1 MNWKWHV
8 AVGGDLRDRIK
19 KYGYKLLCFLN
30 KYS

>member
-19 KYGYKLLCFLN
+19 KYVYKLLCFF
-30 KYS
+30 K